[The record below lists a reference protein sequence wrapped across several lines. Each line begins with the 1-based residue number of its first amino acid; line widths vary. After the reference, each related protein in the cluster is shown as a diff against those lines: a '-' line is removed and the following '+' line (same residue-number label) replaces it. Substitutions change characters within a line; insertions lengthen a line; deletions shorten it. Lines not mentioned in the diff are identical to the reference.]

1 MSIFLVDSTLITDP
15 EGFLSAVMQNAV
27 VSLRLNLPSLTVFT
41 KSDVSEVNVSAL
53 LNELKEREGV
63 LAELMEK
70 VVDFI
75 ELTTIPYRP
84 IKISN
89 LKKTGYDDLFS
100 AVNELFCSCGDIS

>member
-1 MSIFLVDSTLITDP
+1 
-15 EGFLSAVMQNAV
+15 MQNVV

-41 KSDVSEVNVSAL
+41 KTDVSEISVTSL
-53 LNELKEREGV
+53 LHELRGREGM

-89 LKKTGYDDLFS
+89 T
-100 AVNELFCSCGDIS
+100 